1 MGWLKHLCFKSYRR
15 CYIEPALLFT
25 CMERCY
31 SSMYSVIYIYIYI
44 HIYIEGIESYYRSDY
59 NTQKLFKFFR
69 HRILHYFLLVTK
81 KTGRYSLRRITTHTH
96 KQLAL
101 VQTHTHRHTH
111 TSISM
116 PKLDTYSSAYY
127 DHQALKLFLRK
138 KVDETMIQYLAYHTN
153 KIIKIESED
162 VEEDNKNGESCA
174 SSSQK
179 RESAIPSLENFIKG
193 LIIGSN
199 VQTTTLMSTVVL
211 LKRLQKIIPKNV
223 YGIETTRHR
232 IFIGSLIIVAKMLN
246 DSSPLNKHWCNY
258 TNGLLTLL
266 ELNIIEKELL
276 EYFNWNLKFEEQE
289 LIQSLSPLLLP
300 IKEQILLQ
308 QQTQQVAMQ
317 QQQQQQ
323 QKLALQQQ
331 QQAKAR
337 FHDSTTSIPH
347 STGSMVSRMSSIN
360 RNSLFS
366 AHSRSDSN
374 VSIPSIPSS
383 LCLPAMVN
391 YKTTASSTGNKEYY
405 SYPANKENIHSNI
418 VTAVQV
424 KRMNHT
430 QPLKPSIVDA
440 HHIANTSGDS
450 SVNGNQQND
459 INSQH
464 LKLPKELVQQKSQ
477 LRSGKQPLHQQLNLS
492 NISQNVY
499 SHNTRAAQEVSYI

>member
-1 MGWLKHLCFKSYRR
+1 
-15 CYIEPALLFT
+15 
-25 CMERCY
+25 
-31 SSMYSVIYIYIYI
+31 
-44 HIYIEGIESYYRSDY
+44 
-59 NTQKLFKFFR
+59 
-69 HRILHYFLLVTK
+69 
-81 KTGRYSLRRITTHTH
+81 
-96 KQLAL
+96 
-101 VQTHTHRHTH
+101 
-111 TSISM
+111 M

-289 LIQSLSPLLLP
+289 LIQSGHATADSSSSR
-300 IKEQILLQ
+300 
-308 QQTQQVAMQ
+308 TAAA
-317 QQQQQQ
+317 
-323 QKLALQQQ
+323 KLALQQQ

>member
-1 MGWLKHLCFKSYRR
+1 
-15 CYIEPALLFT
+15 
-25 CMERCY
+25 
-31 SSMYSVIYIYIYI
+31 
-44 HIYIEGIESYYRSDY
+44 
-59 NTQKLFKFFR
+59 
-69 HRILHYFLLVTK
+69 
-81 KTGRYSLRRITTHTH
+81 
-96 KQLAL
+96 
-101 VQTHTHRHTH
+101 
-111 TSISM
+111 M

-153 KIIKIESED
+153 KIIKIESE
-162 VEEDNKNGESCA
+162 ELEANGDNNEA
-174 SSSQK
+174 YTSSSDK

-289 LIQSLSPLLLP
+289 LVSSLSPLLLP
-300 IKEQILLQ
+300 IKEQMLQ
-308 QQTQQVAMQ
+308 QQQHQQQVVMQ

-323 QKLALQQQ
+323 QQHTNS
-331 QQAKAR
+331 R
-337 FHDSTTSIPH
+337 SHESTASIPL
-347 STGSMVSRMSSIN
+347 STASMVSRMSSIN

-366 AHSRSDSN
+366 VHSRSDSN

-391 YKTTASSTGNKEYY
+391 YKTSASSSGNKEYY
-405 SYPANKENIHSNI
+405 SYPANKENIHSNV

-430 QPLKPSIVDA
+430 QPLK
-440 HHIANTSGDS
+440 S
-450 SVNGNQQND
+450 SVVDTHHLANNSGNSNTNGNQHND
-459 INSQH
+459 ISSQH
-464 LKLPKELVQQKSQ
+464 LRLPKQLVQQKSQ
-477 LRSGKQPLHQQLNLS
+477 LRSGKQPLHQQINLP
-492 NISQNVY
+492 NISYN
-499 SHNTRAAQEVSYI
+499 HANRAVQEANYI